1 MQTLDTHSCPEDS
14 SALETRLAELFT
26 TTRSGSHSSAPLPY
40 HRKTSSTSTLSL
52 GGQKAVNYGEILL
65 SSWATVLRAV
75 RPGASDIFFDLGSGR
90 GALVLLTHL
99 LCGTKRSV
107 GVELSRE
114 RHAMAVSALSAL
126 RSSKKCAGGIQ
137 FLNEDARRTDLS
149 AATFIFL
156 MNQDMPHRLIAD
168 VWRNILAVPH
178 AVTVATLHPPR
189 DVNVGVPPEQTLTL
203 PQAWNAAIDVHVYRL
218 PGLRK
223 MATSPQNR
231 RCAWPAAM
239 PAQCAAHERV
249 PPSGCVKVSCIWC
262 GC

>member
-14 SALETRLAELFT
+14 SALEIRVAELYDSLGLTLERAFT
-26 TTRSGSHSSAPLPY
+26 ISSQDIKHVNTVA
-40 HRKTSSTSTLSL
+40 

-99 LCGTKRSV
+99 LCGTKRSA
-107 GVELSRE
+107 GIELSRE
-114 RHAMAVSALSAL
+114 RHAMAVSALGAL
-126 RSSKKCAGGIQ
+126 RSSEKCAGGIQ

-149 AATFIFL
+149 EATFIFL

-189 DVNVGVPPEQTLTL
+189 DVNVGVPPDQTLTL
-203 PQAWNAAIDVHVYRL
+203 PQTWNAAIDVHVYRL
-218 PGLRK
+218 PGAQKSSNFAADGAHGPRPTSECLR
-223 MATSPQNR
+223 Q
-231 RCAWPAAM
+231 
-239 PAQCAAHERV
+239 E
-249 PPSGCVKVSCIWC
+249 G
-262 GC
+262 